1 MDYGIIAN
9 LVVVIHFAFVI
20 FVVLGGIPA
29 IWFRKII
36 WLHIPAVIWGAFV
49 EFSGWICPLTPLEIS
64 LRIRAGDDGYALGF
78 VDNYLLPFLYPEN
91 LTREVQIVIG
101 ISVILI
107 NLLIYWRVLRNMMQK
122 RLVDKGI

>member
-36 WLHIPAVIWGAFV
+36 WLHIPAVIWGVFV

-64 LRIRAGDDGYALGF
+64 LRLRAGDEGYALGF

-107 NLLIYWRVLRNMMQK
+107 NLLIYWRVLNNM
-122 RLVDKGI
+122 L